1 MTNGDSQAEPR
12 IQRTRLGSELRRL
25 RRLAGLSGKELAS
38 QVGIGQASVSRI
50 EAGQTV
56 PSLPQVTAWAEATSA
71 SAGARAALT
80 ALTEAAL
87 NEVETWRVRIPRDGL
102 PAMQEDVRTLEET
115 ADTIRIFQPAIVPA
129 LLQTAEYARHVFKV
143 SDVTGA
149 ADHAAAA
156 AIRLER
162 QQLLHDESH
171 EFEFVLT
178 EGALRWPP
186 GPAAMIAAQLDRIA
200 TISTLSNVTVRVI
213 ADGTELHAIPWC
225 GFNIYE
231 NRRDAQQPIVTIE
244 LPHARLTVTDEA
256 DVATYR
262 DQLALLRRSAAHG
275 KDAVETIH
283 TTAGRLTG

>member
-1 MTNGDSQAEPR
+1 MTSGDSLGEPR
-12 IQRTRLGSELRRL
+12 LQRTRLGSELWRL

-38 QVGIGQASVSRI
+38 QIGIGQASVSRI
-50 EAGQTV
+50 ETGQTV

-71 SAGARAALT
+71 SPDARAALT

-87 NEVETWRVRIPRDGL
+87 NEVETWRVRIPHDGL
-102 PAMQEDVRTLEET
+102 PGMQEDVRTLEAT
-115 ADTIRIFQPAIVPA
+115 AGAVRIFQPAIVPA

-149 ADHAAAA
+149 ADYPAAVAA
-156 AIRLER
+156 RLER

-178 EGALRWPP
+178 EAALRWRL

-200 TISTLSNVTVRVI
+200 NIASLSNVTVRVI
-213 ADGTELHAIPWC
+213 ADGTELQAIPWC

-231 NRRDAQQPIVTIE
+231 NRQDARQPIVTIE
-244 LPHARLTVTDEA
+244 IPHARLTVADEA
-256 DVATYR
+256 DVAIYG
-262 DQLALLRRSAAHG
+262 DQLAQLRHSAVSG
-275 KDAVETIH
+275 KDAVELIQTVSS
-283 TTAGRLTG
+283 RLA